1 MWFTTD
7 LSYKVDH
14 GPTSRKS
21 VLIYIYIHLF
31 LRYSVYWSQNHTPIG
46 TGSWVKTLPGQ
57 TLQRCNLLWTLY
69 SHPLDSS
76 LSVSDTWAS
85 GQIFKFRI
93 RLSRSV
99 KDWILSTAMTVCI
112 CFYGLRLCAQKSFM
126 QTSKFARLIRHPPLR
141 RTRVTHKSGSPLW
154 TPFLNLR
161 IPHFYAGHTS
171 EYRFWTVVYH
181 SSSLLYIEFNF
192 VKGMNTINWQRDCS
206 SHCVVS

>member
-112 CFYGLRLCAQKSFM
+112 CLYGLRLCAQKSFM
-126 QTSKFARLIRHPPLR
+126 QTSKFARHPSPSPSKNSSHSQIWITFVNAFSQLENSAFLCRSHIRVSILDC
-141 RTRVTHKSGSPLW
+141 SL
-154 TPFLNLR
+154 PFLKFIVHR
-161 IPHFYAGHTS
+161 I
-171 EYRFWTVVYH
+171 
-181 SSSLLYIEFNF
+181 
-192 VKGMNTINWQRDCS
+192 
-206 SHCVVS
+206 